1 MRIVRRRVVRSAGA
15 STIGKRT
22 NLAAAIVL
30 LQLGPLA
37 LCLLMSA
44 LPAQECSYPSYE
56 CSAAAIEILS
66 AFGVIEVQL

>member
-1 MRIVRRRVVRSAGA
+1 MVIVRRRVMRSAGA
-15 STIGKRT
+15 STIGKRI
-22 NLAAAIVL
+22 NLAAAIML
-30 LQLGPLA
+30 